1 MILCITDEA
10 AKPGERTFSNIRELR
25 KFAAEVKQHPAGAAV
40 LAKSTVIAPAAMV
53 EMMLNTLNFQPAN
66 VKVTGSVPAGLRE
79 RLANRPDT
87 LVS

>member
-25 KFAAEVKQHPAGAAV
+25 KFAAGVQQHPAGGAA
-40 LAKSTVIAPAAMV
+40 LAKSTVIAPAEMV
-53 EMMLNTLNFQPAN
+53 EMLLNHLNFQPAN
-66 VKVTGSVPAGLRE
+66 VKVTGTIPAGLRE
-79 RLANRPDT
+79 RLAARPDA